1 MVSFRW
7 GNQNLSLPQSK
18 DYIKSEVKDFIS
30 DGDRNFIVKLKRAIE
45 STQSSED
52 NSELLK
58 IFRLIKDD
66 VLESPLTPFL
76 EQDADGWKR
85 YSQTKARGSK
95 EPKPNTSN
103 INFVKEKT
111 IGDVT
116 EGAVVGRLRGM
127 GAVKYMKGEEV
138 DLPDFDIEEWM
149 DNTRTKFVSSKSV
162 GYDIVIRESEAE
174 GRAGTFNFAHKPSES
189 NLDGHIDALF
199 PIIDEGELT
208 NAKSEYIMEKTGQ
221 QATFRT
227 KAGTRQ
233 EIAREII
240 DYSFNIPDEDIEKL
254 TKRGGT
260 SSVLEQTLN
269 EDGEF
274 EPVGGFAGSGVR
286 IKLTTDPKA
295 KLNMQALLTAIND
308 LNRTE
313 QMRNDGIVQI
323 GDKFYS
329 YQLGDAD
336 AGTKVKLSY
345 HPNEQGSPFSFL
357 RDNKDIFLRI
367 LKPYFSNPLSVYTAE
382 IVGNIKTS
390 KKPKPMF
397 SQRAAD
403 VQSKYFKGKS
413 EDRYERVTEWTNK
426 ENKEKISPEE
436 YNKLSDEEKEKYTPT
451 VKPLTPS
458 DIKELTDKAFV
469 NMETDQV
476 ISENEY
482 NTLPDKEKRK
492 YKSKIIVTEEGKSGG
507 VGLQTFGGTSYDTGS
522 GFQAD
527 ELQEAFKEA
536 YVDCKIYLKNH
547 GSFNLNPFRQ
557 GSPNRSMASHVN
569 KLKKNVR
576 RLRKTLGD

>member
-7 GNQNLSLPQSK
+7 GNQNLSLPQSE
-18 DYIKSEVKDFIS
+18 DYIKSEMKDFIS
-30 DGDRNFIVKLKRAIE
+30 DGDRSFVVKLKRAIE
-45 STQSSED
+45 STQGSEV
-52 NSELLK
+52 NNTELVSQFKK
-58 IFRLIKDD
+58 IREEILG
-66 VLESPLTPFL
+66 LPLTPFL

-85 YSQTKARGSK
+85 YSQTRARGSK

-103 INFVKEKT
+103 INFVKDKT
-111 IGDVT
+111 IGDIT

-127 GAVKYMKGEEV
+127 GAVKYMKGDEL
-138 DLPDFDIEEWM
+138 DLPDFDIDEWM
-149 DNTRTKFVSSKSV
+149 DNTRTKFISPKSV

-174 GRAGTFNFAHKPSES
+174 GRAGTFNFAHKSSES
-189 NLDGHIDALF
+189 NLDGHIDAIF
-199 PIIDEGELT
+199 PVIDEGELT

-221 QATFRT
+221 QATFRAKTGT
-227 KAGTRQ
+227 KQ

-240 DYSFNIPDEDIEKL
+240 DYSFTIPNKSIEQLK
-254 TKRGGT
+254 KKGGT
-260 SSVLEQTLN
+260 SSIQEQVQKKK
-269 EDGEF
+269 GRGISF
-274 EPVGGFAGSGVR
+274 EPVGER
-286 IKLTTDPKA
+286 IKLTTDATEP
-295 KLNMQALLTAIND
+295 LNMQALLTAIND
-308 LNRTE
+308 LDRTE
-313 QMRNDGIVQI
+313 KMREEGIVKI

-329 YQLGDAD
+329 YQLGSAD
-336 AGTKVKLSY
+336 AGTKVSLSY
-345 HPNEQGSPFSFL
+345 NLDDEGSPFAFIG
-357 RDNKDIFLRI
+357 DNKEIFLRI
-367 LKPYFSNPLSVYTAE
+367 LRPYLANPITVYTAE

-413 EDRYERVTEWTNK
+413 ADRYERVTEWTHKKNQ
-426 ENKEKISPEE
+426 EKISPEE
-436 YNKLSDEEKEKYTPT
+436 YNKLSDEEKENYKPT

-482 NTLPDKEKRK
+482 NTLPDEEKRK

-507 VGLQTFGGTSYDTGS
+507 VGLEAFGGTSYDTGS

-557 GSPNRSMASHVN
+557 GSPNRSMAGHVN
-569 KLKKNVR
+569 RLKKNVR
-576 RLRKTLGD
+576 RLRKTLGE